1 MRVQLLCSI
10 GPGLAGWNGYGKG
23 RGQQQSSRSDY
34 SFRTN
39 HTGTGFGA
47 SGEGAWP
54 DSSYTWEAGYV
65 AGLEKMGGKKNRKK
79 KPASSSDVTPESTP
93 EKPKNKQWRK
103 VNSAISSQKSN
114 KQKPREPRSKDW
126 PNWSTG
132 SHPVHAAQQFSAAP
146 SKATEGD
153 GGPICKVQQKLAARM
168 LDVVVLALFL
178 LFSVPRQK
186 N

>member
-1 MRVQLLCSI
+1 M
-10 GPGLAGWNGYGKG
+10 A
-23 RGQQQSSRSDY
+23 RGGVSSRALALTTPSVPTTQAPVLGLREKVHGQIAATRGKLDMLLV
-34 SFRTN
+34 
-39 HTGTGFGA
+39 
-47 SGEGAWP
+47 WKK
-54 DSSYTWEAGYV
+54 WE
-65 AGLEKMGGKKNRKK
+65 GKKNRKK